1 MSRDASGLGLD
12 AVEIFHGLTADE
24 RARLAAELHTLSLKR
39 GQTLVRQGETA
50 DALFIIVTG
59 RFAVTL
65 DGNRIPIAEL
75 GPGQPVGEIA
85 FLAGGVRTATVT
97 ALRDS
102 LVLRLGWADFE
113 ALSAKSPSIWRTLTV
128 TLARRLADANVS
140 RPPPPDPRPRTLALI
155 RAGDSALPPAFV
167 DRLVDALAGNV
178 VLLDAQRARDVLPAG
193 AALDSTEATRALNA
207 LEGRT
212 DYVLY
217 LADPELTPWSEKTI
231 RQADLVLATAWHA
244 AGERPNRLERLA
256 AELLPADAQRLVLL
270 HGARGTI
277 TGTARW
283 LTDRRI
289 AMHHHVALGEPEDI
303 ARLSRFIH
311 GTARGLVA
319 CGGGAY
325 CAAHVGLYKALQ
337 QTGVAFDMMGG
348 TSGGSAMTA
357 AFAMGTA
364 PDDVDRATHDIFVTN
379 RAMRRYTWPRYS
391 LLDHRHFDD
400 QLARY
405 YRGVDI
411 EDLWIPYFA
420 VSTNLTS
427 HDLHRHRRG
436 DLWAAVRASGS
447 MPVLLPPYYTED
459 GHMLVDGAI
468 LDNVPVKVMHELKS
482 GPNVV
487 VSFSLPKH
495 ERFEVDYSALP
506 GRGDLLKRIVTPW
519 LRGTLPAAPGV
530 GTVLMRAMMANRQ
543 EFDRHLRP
551 EDLLLVP
558 PIPPDLGLL
567 DWHRHSELMQGTYQW
582 AVHELARLQ
591 AAGHPALASSQRPP
605 SQLQPA

>member
-1 MSRDASGLGLD
+1 MSQDATEPGLD
-12 AVEIFHGLTADE
+12 AVEIFHDLTADE
-24 RARLAAELHTLSLKR
+24 RARLTAELDTLSLKR
-39 GQTLVRQGETA
+39 GETLVRQGEPA
-50 DALFIIVTG
+50 DALYIVVTG
-59 RFAVTL
+59 RFIVTL
-65 DGNRIPIAEL
+65 DGSRIPIAEL

-85 FLAGGVRTATVT
+85 FLAGGTRTATVT

-102 LVLRLGWADFE
+102 LVLRLGRADFE

-128 TLARRLADANVS
+128 TLARRVAEANLS

-155 RAGDSALPPAFV
+155 RAGDSALPPLFV
-167 DRLVDALAGNV
+167 ERLLRALGPNTL
-178 VLLDAQRARDVLPAG
+178 LLDAQRAREVLPAG
-193 AALDSTEATRALNA
+193 TALDSTEATRALNA

-217 LADPELTPWSEKTI
+217 LADPELTPWSEKAV
-231 RQADLVLATAWHA
+231 RQADLVLAVGWHA
-244 AGERPNRLERLA
+244 AGERPNPLERLA
-256 AELLPADAQRLVLL
+256 AELLPGDAQRLVLL
-270 HGARGTI
+270 HGERGTI

-289 AMHHHVALGEPEDI
+289 AMHHHVALDEQGDM
-303 ARLSRFIH
+303 ARLARFVH

-325 CAAHVGLYKALQ
+325 CAAHIGLYKALQ
-337 QTGVAFDMMGG
+337 QTGVDFDIMGG
-348 TSGGSAMTA
+348 TSGGAAMAA

-379 RAMRRYTWPRYS
+379 KAMRRYTWPRYS
-391 LLDHRHFDD
+391 LLDHKHFDD

-447 MPVLLPPYYTED
+447 MP
-459 GHMLVDGAI
+459 
-468 LDNVPVKVMHELKS
+468 
-482 GPNVV
+482 
-487 VSFSLPKH
+487 
-495 ERFEVDYSALP
+495 
-506 GRGDLLKRIVTPW
+506 
-519 LRGTLPAAPGV
+519 
-530 GTVLMRAMMANRQ
+530 
-543 EFDRHLRP
+543 
-551 EDLLLVP
+551 
-558 PIPPDLGLL
+558 
-567 DWHRHSELMQGTYQW
+567 
-582 AVHELARLQ
+582 
-591 AAGHPALASSQRPP
+591 
-605 SQLQPA
+605 

>member
-530 GTVLMRAMMANRQ
+530 RPARAEEQIRWT
-543 EFDRHLRP
+543 R
-551 EDLLLVP
+551 
-558 PIPPDLGLL
+558 
-567 DWHRHSELMQGTYQW
+567 
-582 AVHELARLQ
+582 
-591 AAGHPALASSQRPP
+591 
-605 SQLQPA
+605 

>member
-1 MSRDASGLGLD
+1 
-12 AVEIFHGLTADE
+12 
-24 RARLAAELHTLSLKR
+24 
-39 GQTLVRQGETA
+39 
-50 DALFIIVTG
+50 
-59 RFAVTL
+59 
-65 DGNRIPIAEL
+65 
-75 GPGQPVGEIA
+75 
-85 FLAGGVRTATVT
+85 
-97 ALRDS
+97 
-102 LVLRLGWADFE
+102 
-113 ALSAKSPSIWRTLTV
+113 
-128 TLARRLADANVS
+128 
-140 RPPPPDPRPRTLALI
+140 
-155 RAGDSALPPAFV
+155 
-167 DRLVDALAGNV
+167 
-178 VLLDAQRARDVLPAG
+178 
-193 AALDSTEATRALNA
+193 
-207 LEGRT
+207 
-212 DYVLY
+212 
-217 LADPELTPWSEKTI
+217 
-231 RQADLVLATAWHA
+231 
-244 AGERPNRLERLA
+244 
-256 AELLPADAQRLVLL
+256 
-270 HGARGTI
+270 
-277 TGTARW
+277 
-283 LTDRRI
+283 
-289 AMHHHVALGEPEDI
+289 MHHHVALDSVGDVE
-303 ARLSRFIH
+303 RLYRFIN
-311 GTARGLVA
+311 GTALGLVA

-325 CAAHVGLYKALQ
+325 CAAHIGLYKALLQ
-337 QTGVAFDMMGG
+337 SGLTFDIMGG
-348 TSGGSAMTA
+348 TSGGGAMTA
-357 AFAMGTA
+357 AFAMGSD
-364 PDDVDRATHDIFVTN
+364 PDAIDRATHEIFVTN
-379 RAMRRYTWPRYS
+379 KAMRRYTWPRYS

-487 VSFSLPKH
+487 VSFSVPKH

-567 DWHRHSELMQGTYQW
+567 DWHRHSELMQDTYQW

>member
-1 MSRDASGLGLD
+1 MSQDATEPSLD
-12 AVEIFHGLTADE
+12 AVEIFHDLTADE
-24 RARLAAELHTLSLKR
+24 RARLTAELDTLSLKR
-39 GQTLVRQGETA
+39 GETLVRQGEPA
-50 DALFIIVTG
+50 DALYIVVTG
-59 RFAVTL
+59 RFIVTL
-65 DGNRIPIAEL
+65 DGSRVPIAEL

-85 FLAGGVRTATVT
+85 FLAGGTRTATVT

-102 LVLRLGWADFE
+102 LVLRLGRADFE

-128 TLARRLADANVS
+128 TLARRVAEANLS

-155 RAGDSALPPAFV
+155 RAGDSALPPLFV
-167 DRLVDALAGNV
+167 ERLRRALGPTTL
-178 VLLDAQRARDVLPAG
+178 LLDAQRAREVLPAG
-193 AALDSTEATRALNA
+193 TALDSTEATRALNA

-217 LADPELTPWSEKTI
+217 LADPELTPWSEKAV
-231 RQADLVLATAWHA
+231 RQADLVLAVGWHA
-244 AGERPNRLERLA
+244 AGERPNPLERLA
-256 AELLPADAQRLVLL
+256 AELLPGDAQRLVLL
-270 HGARGTI
+270 HGERGTI

-289 AMHHHVALGEPEDI
+289 AMHHHVALDEQSDM
-303 ARLSRFIH
+303 ARLARFVH

-325 CAAHVGLYKALQ
+325 CAAHIGLYKALQ

-348 TSGGSAMTA
+348 TSGGAAMAA

-379 RAMRRYTWPRYS
+379 KAMRRYTWPRYS
-391 LLDHRHFDD
+391 LLDHKHFDD

-447 MPVLLPPYYTED
+447 MPVLLPPYYTAD

-487 VSFSLPKH
+487 VSFSVPKH
-495 ERFEVDYSALP
+495 ERFEVDYASLP
-506 GRGDLLKRIVTPW
+506 GRGDLLKRMLTPW
-519 LRGTLPAAPGV
+519 LRATLPSAPGV

-543 EFDRHLRP
+543 EFERHLRP

-558 PIPPDLGLL
+558 PIPPELGIL
-567 DWHRHSELMQGTYQW
+567 DWHRHTELMQSTHLW
-582 AVHELARLQ
+582 ALHELARLQ
-591 AAGHPALASSQRPP
+591 ADGHPALTAADRS
-605 SQLQPA
+605 